1 MESNLRKI
9 WIKIALILLI
19 SVCLAFIVEN
29 TKATSNKLDIQ
40 LNDSSIVYYSYDSG
54 ELNQT
59 IVLNNDQDTATI
71 QKPDILI
78 IGEILDSKE
87 FSKTTIDTLK
97 DNWFNQTNYQSYTYT
112 VQVNSVEFGS
122 CSKNYLE
129 IMVTSSSSHRF
140 RYSHI
145 SENGDS
151 IYEAIILEPFCCGHL
166 INKQIPVGEDC
177 IFHFKKG
184 DLGVVDYISSYS
196 SDNLKKYMK
205 NSDLETEHLK
215 NKLH

>member
-112 VQVNSVEFGS
+112 VQ
-122 CSKNYLE
+122 L
-129 IMVTSSSSHRF
+129 
-140 RYSHI
+140 
-145 SENGDS
+145 
-151 IYEAIILEPFCCGHL
+151 L
-166 INKQIPVGEDC
+166 
-177 IFHFKKG
+177 
-184 DLGVVDYISSYS
+184 
-196 SDNLKKYMK
+196 
-205 NSDLETEHLK
+205 
-215 NKLH
+215 